1 MIDPREIHRLETIL
15 VVIESSFSDH
25 GLSLYR
31 SSGLLDKFKG
41 GTECACLSLSLFCIY
56 KIPLMSPKGMHRDPF
71 EYCTE
76 LTTGESVDGDHWGFE
91 ESC

>member
-1 MIDPREIHRLETIL
+1 MC
-15 VVIESSFSDH
+15 VSF
-25 GLSLYR
+25 
-31 SSGLLDKFKG
+31 
-41 GTECACLSLSLFCIY
+41 SLSLFCIY